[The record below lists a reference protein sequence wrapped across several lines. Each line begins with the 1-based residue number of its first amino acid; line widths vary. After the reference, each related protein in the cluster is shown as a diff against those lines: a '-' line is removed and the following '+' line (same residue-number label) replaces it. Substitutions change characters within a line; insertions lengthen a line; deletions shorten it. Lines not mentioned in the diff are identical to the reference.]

1 MSTYYRPRTPLKLDD
16 VRELEEFDV
25 VEDGNDWGF
34 HRVELDSKTDE
45 IEKECFLSVETNS
58 KGYVIDVYRHG
69 SNNVDDIFPHIKK
82 ELGVSFISEEE
93 VNYSNYRDEETKVYL
108 LKFKDG
114 STCYRTK
121 SEDDSGVVSLQYRE
135 DTNETNI
142 FDPNDKD
149 KQNAVRVDET
159 SMTESIPFKSIQH
172 LKDSL
177 CRWLDDTVERL
188 GGEREVSSNVDDDGK
203 LHLMVHDVVMTNPED
218 TGDEQHYYMTIEQV
232 DWKGVSNV

>member
-16 VRELEEFDV
+16 VRKSKDIDV
-25 VEDGNDWGF
+25 VEDGKDWGF
-34 HRVELDSKTDE
+34 QS
-45 IEKECFLSVETNS
+45 KECFLSVETNS

-69 SNNVDDIFPHIKK
+69 ANNVDDIFPYIKT
-82 ELGVSFISEEE
+82 ELGVSFISEGEI
-93 VNYSNYRDEETKVYL
+93 NYIDYRDEDSKVYML
-108 LKFKDG
+108 RFEDG

-177 CRWLDDTVERL
+177 CRWLDDTVEKL

-218 TGDEQHYYMTIEQV
+218 TGDEQHYYMTVEQV

>member
-25 VEDGNDWGF
+25 VEDGKDWGF
-34 HRVELDSKTDE
+34 QS
-45 IEKECFLSVETNS
+45 KECFLSVETNS

-69 SNNVDDIFPHIKK
+69 ANNVDDIFPYIKT
-82 ELGVSFISEEE
+82 ELGVSFISEGEI
-93 VNYSNYRDEETKVYL
+93 NYIDYRDEDSKVYML
-108 LKFKDG
+108 RFEDG

-177 CRWLDDTVERL
+177 CRWLDDTVEKL
-188 GGEREVSSNVDDDGK
+188 GGEREVSSRVDDDGK

>member
-16 VRELEEFDV
+16 VRKSKDIDV
-25 VEDGNDWGF
+25 VEDGKDWGF
-34 HRVELDSKTDE
+34 QS
-45 IEKECFLSVETNS
+45 KECFLSVETNS

-82 ELGVSFISEEE
+82 ELGVSFISEGDI
-93 VNYSNYRDEETKVYL
+93 NYIDYRDEESKVYML
-108 LKFKDG
+108 RFEDG

-177 CRWLDDTVERL
+177 CRWLDDTVEKL

>member
-16 VRELEEFDV
+16 VRKIKEFDV
-25 VEDGNDWGF
+25 EEDGEDWGF
-34 HRVELDSKTDE
+34 QSKDS
-45 IEKECFLSVETNS
+45 FLSVETNS

-82 ELGVSFISEEE
+82 ELGVSFISEGDI
-93 VNYSNYRDEETKVYL
+93 NYIDYRDEESKVYML
-108 LKFKDG
+108 RFEDG

-177 CRWLDDTVERL
+177 CRWLDDTVEKL

>member
-16 VRELEEFDV
+16 VRKLKEFDV
-25 VEDGNDWGF
+25 VKDGKDWGF
-34 HRVELDSKTDE
+34 QSKDS
-45 IEKECFLSVETNS
+45 FLSVETNS
-58 KGYVIDVYRHG
+58 KGFVIDVYRHG
-69 SNNVDDIFPHIKK
+69 ANNVDDIFPHIKDR
-82 ELGVSFISEEE
+82 LGVSFISEEE
-93 VNYSNYRDEETKVYL
+93 TNYDNYRDEESKVYQL
-108 LKFKDG
+108 RFEDG

-121 SEDDSGVVSLQYRE
+121 SEDDSGVLSLQYRE
-135 DTNETNI
+135 HTNETNI

-177 CRWLDDTVERL
+177 CRWLDDTVEKL

>member
-25 VEDGNDWGF
+25 VEDGKDWGF
-34 HRVELDSKTDE
+34 QS
-45 IEKECFLSVETNS
+45 KECFLSVETNS

-69 SNNVDDIFPHIKK
+69 ANNVDDIFPYIKT
-82 ELGVSFISEEE
+82 ELGVSFISEGEI
-93 VNYSNYRDEETKVYL
+93 NYIDYRDEDSKVYML
-108 LKFKDG
+108 RFEDG

-121 SEDDSGVVSLQYRE
+121 SEDDSGVATLFTNT
-135 DTNETNI
+135 DTMESNI
-142 FDPNDKD
+142 YDPKDKD
-149 KQNAVRVDET
+149 KQNAEIIDET
-159 SMTESIPFKSIQH
+159 SMTESMPFKSIQH

-188 GGEREVSSNVDDDGK
+188 GSEREVSSRVDDDGK

-218 TGDEQHYYMTIEQV
+218 TGDEQHYYMTVEQV

>member
-16 VRELEEFDV
+16 VRKIKEFDV
-25 VEDGNDWGF
+25 EEDGEDWGF
-34 HRVELDSKTDE
+34 QSKDS
-45 IEKECFLSVETNS
+45 FLSVETNS

-82 ELGVSFISEEE
+82 ELGVSFISEGDI
-93 VNYSNYRDEETKVYL
+93 NYIDYRDEDSKVYML
-108 LKFKDG
+108 RFEDG

-159 SMTESIPFKSIQH
+159 SMTESLPFKSIQH

-177 CRWLDDTVERL
+177 CRWLDDTVEKL
-188 GGEREVSSNVDDDGK
+188 GGEREVSSNVDDDGR

-218 TGDEQHYYMTIEQV
+218 TGDEQHYYMTVEQV

>member
-69 SNNVDDIFPHIKK
+69 QNDVDDIFPYIKS
-82 ELGVSFISEEE
+82 EFGVSFISEEE

-108 LKFKDG
+108 LKFEDG

-121 SEDDSGVVSLQYRE
+121 SEDDSGVATLFTNT
-135 DTNETNI
+135 DTMESNI
-142 FDPNDKD
+142 YDPKDKD
-149 KQNAVRVDET
+149 KQNAEIIDET
-159 SMTESIPFKSIQH
+159 STIESIPFKSIQH

-177 CRWLDDTVERL
+177 CRWLDDTVEKL

>member
-16 VRELEEFDV
+16 VRKIKEFDV
-25 VEDGNDWGF
+25 EEDGEDWGF
-34 HRVELDSKTDE
+34 QSKDS
-45 IEKECFLSVETNS
+45 FLSVETNS

-82 ELGVSFISEEE
+82 ELGVSFISEGDI
-93 VNYSNYRDEETKVYL
+93 NYIDYRDEDSKVYML
-108 LKFKDG
+108 RFEDG

-159 SMTESIPFKSIQH
+159 SMTESLPFESIQH

-177 CRWLDDTVERL
+177 CRWLDDTVEKL
-188 GGEREVSSNVDDDGK
+188 GGEREVSSRVDDDGK
-203 LHLMVHDVVMTNPED
+203 LHLMVHDVILTNPKD